1 MAINNP
7 SWQANTRP
15 KFKPFPFDVQITVED
30 VQTYLLDEHGK
41 PYGEPIKNR
50 VRKKRQKPPIDPNL
64 KAHYFDLQF
73 CLDNNIPL
81 QEITNFSFS
90 DNPVAEILKQNDLA
104 NDIDKKLNDLQTNQE
119 LNV

>member
-7 SWQANTRP
+7 VWQATSRP

-41 PYGEPIKNR
+41 PFGEPILNR
-50 VRKKRQKPPIDPNL
+50 VRKKRQKSPIDPNL

-90 DNPVAEILKQNDLA
+90 DSPVAEILKQNVLA
-104 NDIDKKLNDLQTNQE
+104 NDINKKLNDLQTNQDD
-119 LNV
+119 NV